1 MMSSKPLL
9 VSSGEPAGIGP
20 DLCLSLSEQEHPVV
34 VLCDKVVLLARARQL
49 GKEVILEDYVPG
61 KPVSCTPNH
70 LTILSIS
77 CPRPVVPGLLD
88 PLNAVYVMDMLV
100 EATSRCLSGEFSAL
114 VTAPVHKGIISQAG
128 FDFTG
133 HTELLAS
140 LCHIEQVVMMLVC
153 DEMRVALATT
163 HLPLRHVASTIT
175 EPLLMD
181 VITKLH
187 VSLQMDFGI
196 QKPRILVSG
205 LNPHAGEGGYLGSE
219 EIDHMLPAIHK
230 MQKRGVNV
238 VGPMPADTMF
248 TKENAKHCDVFL
260 AMYHDQGLPVLKYVG
275 FGKAVNVTLGLP
287 IIRTSVDHGTAL
299 ELAGTGRA
307 KPTSLIEAMM
317 VAKFMVK
324 MREEYKK
331 NEHDKS
337 NCGS

>member
-1 MMSSKPLL
+1 MMFSKPLL

-34 VLCDKVVLLARARQL
+34 VLCDKAVLLARARKL
-49 GKEVILEDYVPG
+49 GIEVTLEDYVPG
-61 KPVSCTPNH
+61 KPVSCTSNH
-70 LTILSIS
+70 LTILPLS

-88 PLNAVYVMDMLV
+88 PLNAVYVMDMLE

-114 VTAPVHKGIISQAG
+114 VTAPVHKGNISQAG
-128 FDFTG
+128 YDFTG
-133 HTELLAS
+133 HTELLAA
-140 LCHIEQVVMMLVC
+140 LCNVEHVVMMLVC
-153 DEMRVALATT
+153 DEMRVALVTT

-175 EPLLMD
+175 KSLLMD

-219 EIDHMLPAIHK
+219 EIDHIIPVIQK
-230 MQKRGVNV
+230 MQNSGVNAL
-238 VGPMPADTMF
+238 GPIPADTMF
-248 TKENAKHCDVFL
+248 TKDNAKDCDAFL
-260 AMYHDQGLPVLKYVG
+260 AMYHDQGLSVLKYVG

-299 ELAGTGRA
+299 ELAGTGKA
-307 KPTSLIEAMM
+307 KATSLIEAMM
-317 VAKFMVK
+317 VAKSMVK

-331 NEHDKS
+331 NEPNKF
-337 NCGS
+337 NCRG